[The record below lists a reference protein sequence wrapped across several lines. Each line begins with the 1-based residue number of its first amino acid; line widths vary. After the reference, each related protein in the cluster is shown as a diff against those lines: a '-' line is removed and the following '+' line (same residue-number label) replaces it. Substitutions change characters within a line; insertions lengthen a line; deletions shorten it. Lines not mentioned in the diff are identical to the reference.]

1 MTDLN
6 ATGVLIES
14 FGKQCP
20 ASAHLLIGNRAFSAN
35 CDQLTAEHPGSQVC
49 QAQGSECDGGMEY
62 CSGPTHVNQPSN
74 STEVL
79 KSASVDTHHVVQGH
93 RTLLGAELETA
104 QVGINH
110 KASLGQRPSLSLRA
124 KITGKGRKLPSKPR
138 VSGIESTALHYPRP
152 SQGLSLVQSFQ
163 RTLLRPGPP
172 LPVATTSR
180 ENPGGQAQIPHHLPD
195 PSGQTG

>member
-20 ASAHLLIGNRAFSAN
+20 ASAHLLTGNRAFSAN
-35 CDQLTAEHPGSQVC
+35 CDWLTAEHSGSQVC
-49 QAQGSECDGGMEY
+49 QAQGSEYDGGMEY
-62 CSGPTHVNQPSN
+62 CSGPPHVNQPSN

-79 KSASVDTHHVVQGH
+79 KSASVDTRRVVQGH
-93 RTLLGAELETA
+93 RTLLGAKLEAA
-104 QVGINH
+104 QVDINH

-163 RTLLRPGPP
+163 RTHLRPGPP
-172 LPVATTSR
+172 LPVVTTSR